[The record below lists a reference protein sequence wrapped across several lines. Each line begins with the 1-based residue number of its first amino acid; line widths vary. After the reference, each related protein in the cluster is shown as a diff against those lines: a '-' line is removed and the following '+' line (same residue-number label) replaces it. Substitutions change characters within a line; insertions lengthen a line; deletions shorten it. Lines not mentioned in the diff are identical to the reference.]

1 MAVLTAHEVT
11 LAELRDRFG
20 IARST
25 DPQFFSEWIA
35 PQTVLTVAEVAAI
48 DRIQQ
53 NYLSQLEVQSLN
65 EP

>member
-1 MAVLTAHEVT
+1 MAVLTGHEVT
-11 LAELRDRFG
+11 LAKLRDRFG

-25 DPQFFSEWIA
+25 DLQFFSEWMA

>member
-1 MAVLTAHEVT
+1 M
-11 LAELRDRFG
+11 
-20 IARST
+20 
-25 DPQFFSEWIA
+25 A